1 MELKVPAWRETST
14 ATNVYAF
21 LGRYR
26 ADSFPKRCRP
36 KMIKQVQPPEV
47 KVTDIPQN
55 DISQNRRVMAN
66 LLRNHPA
73 SLPTPNFASGAST
86 YGNSLEPIK
95 AADENI
101 WEQKSTSLLVE
112 AQAGT
117 AGARRM
123 VLELRSIRRA
133 AIPFMS
139 AVPIGDSLDR
149 ILASIEG
156 PRTLP
161 APGEY
166 SG

>member
-1 MELKVPAWRETST
+1 M
-14 ATNVYAF
+14 
-21 LGRYR
+21 
-26 ADSFPKRCRP
+26 
-36 KMIKQVQPPEV
+36 
-47 KVTDIPQN
+47 
-55 DISQNRRVMAN
+55 RVIAN

-73 SLPTPNFASGAST
+73 SLPTPNLASGAST

-101 WEQKSTSLLVE
+101 WEQKSAGLLVE

-123 VLELRSIRRA
+123 FLELRSIRRA

-139 AVPIGDSLDR
+139 AAPIGDSLDR

-156 PRTLP
+156 PPDTP
-161 APGEY
+161 YAGEY
-166 SG
+166 FG